1 MCAEIVP
8 LQTRLSVRP
17 AVWAKADPGAL
28 EREFL
33 PAALEI
39 IETPPSPAGR
49 RMMLTICAA
58 FTLAVAWACWG
69 KLDIIATASGRIVA
83 DGRNKTVQPFER
95 GVVRA
100 IHVHEGQTVK
110 AGDVLVEMDSTASQ
124 AERERIGAA
133 LKTARLEAARS
144 EAVLLDDEAAFRAPD
159 DASPEAVALQRRL
172 LADTLAGYRA
182 LTARLE
188 QQIAQRTGE
197 RATIVATC
205 EKLEAALPLVR
216 ERVEAR
222 QYLVDREVGSRL
234 TLLSER
240 QELSNTERE
249 LAVQKS
255 RKVEVEAALAMA
267 SAALKQGTADFRRNV
282 LNDLSEARQKIATLS
297 QELVK
302 ADQRAALEVLTA
314 PVDGTV
320 QQLRIATLGGV
331 VSPAEALMVVVPSG
345 GAVEIE
351 ASVSNKDIG
360 FVKPG
365 DPVEIKVD
373 AFPFTRYGL
382 VHGTVTDVSG
392 DAIPVEL
399 GSSATAATSAAGGQA
414 LVFRTR
420 IGMTDASILVNGQP
434 VALSPGMAVTAE
446 IRTGSRRM
454 IEYLLAPLLRYRQET
469 LRER

>member
-1 MCAEIVP
+1 MCAEIIS
-8 LQTRLSVRP
+8 LRSAIR
-17 AVWAKADPGAL
+17 AKVEAGRL

-58 FTLAVAWACWG
+58 FALAVAWACWG
-69 KLDIIATASGRIVA
+69 ELDIIATASGRIVA
-83 DGRNKTVQPFER
+83 SGRNKTVQPFER
-95 GVVRA
+95 GVVRT
-100 IHVHEGQTVK
+100 IHVREGQAVK
-110 AGDVLVEMDSTASQ
+110 AGDPLVEMDPTTSQ

-133 LKTARLEAARS
+133 LKAARLDAARL
-144 EAVLLDDEAAFRAPD
+144 EAVLLDDEAAFRPSDEAG
-159 DASPEAVALQRRL
+159 PEAIALQQRL
-172 LADTLAGYRA
+172 LTDTLAGYRA
-182 LTARLE
+182 LVARLE
-188 QQIAQRTGE
+188 QQIAQKIGE
-197 RATIVATC
+197 RATIIATC

-222 QYLVDREVGSRL
+222 RYLVDREVGSRL

-255 RKVEVEAALAMA
+255 RKVEVEAALAIA
-267 SAALKQGTADFRRNV
+267 SAALRQGIADFRHNV
-282 LNDLSEARQKIATLS
+282 LNDLSEARQKVATLS

-302 ADQRAALEVLTA
+302 ADQRAVLEVLTA

-331 VSPAEALMVVVPSG
+331 VSPAEALMVIVPSG
-345 GAVEIE
+345 GQVEIE
-351 ASVSNKDIG
+351 ASLSNKDIG
-360 FVKPG
+360 FVTPG

-392 DAIPVEL
+392 DAVPTEQG
-399 GSSATAATSAAGGQA
+399 GSGAAAGGQA

-420 IGMTDASILVNGQP
+420 IAMADATMHVNGQI
-434 VALSPGMAVTAE
+434 VALSPGMTVTAE

-454 IEYLLAPLLRYRQET
+454 IEYLLAPLLRYRQEA

>member
-8 LQTRLSVRP
+8 LRP
-17 AVWAKADPGAL
+17 AIRAKAEAGRL

-49 RMMLTICAA
+49 RVMLTICAA
-58 FTLAVAWACWG
+58 FALAVAWACWG
-69 KLDIIATASGRIVA
+69 ELDIIATASGRIVA

-95 GVVRA
+95 GVVRS
-100 IHVHEGQTVK
+100 IHVREGQAVK
-110 AGDVLVEMDSTASQ
+110 AGDPLVEMDPTTSQ

-133 LKTARLEAARS
+133 LKAARLDAARL
-144 EAVLLDDEAAFRAPD
+144 EAVLLDDEAAFRPPD
-159 DASPEAVALQRRL
+159 DAGPEAIALQQRL
-172 LADTLAGYRA
+172 LTDTLAGYRA
-182 LTARLE
+182 LVARLQ
-188 QQIAQRTGE
+188 QQIAQKVGE
-197 RATIVATC
+197 RATTIATC
-205 EKLEAALPLVR
+205 EKLEAALPLIR

-222 QYLVDREVGSRL
+222 RYLVDREVGSRL

-255 RKVEVEAALAMA
+255 RKAEVEAALAIA
-267 SAALKQGTADFRRNV
+267 SAALRQGTADFRRNM
-282 LNDLSEARQKIATLS
+282 LNDLSEARQKVATLS

-302 ADQRAALEVLTA
+302 ADQRAVLEVLTA

-331 VSPAEALMVVVPSG
+331 VNPAEALMVIVPSG
-345 GAVEIE
+345 GQVEIE
-351 ASVSNKDIG
+351 ASLSNKDIG
-360 FVKPG
+360 FVTPG

-392 DAIPVEL
+392 DAVPAEQG
-399 GSSATAATSAAGGQA
+399 GSGIVAGGQA

-420 IGMTDASILVNGQP
+420 IAMAATTIQVNGQA
-434 VALSPGMAVTAE
+434 VALSPGMTVTAE

-454 IEYLLAPLLRYRQET
+454 IEYLLAPLLRYRQES

>member
-1 MCAEIVP
+1 LCAEIVP
-8 LQTRLSVRP
+8 LRTRLPLRP
-17 AVWAKADPGAL
+17 AIWAKADPGAL

-49 RMMLTICAA
+49 RVMLTICAA
-58 FTLAVAWACWG
+58 FTLAIAWACWG
-69 KLDIIATASGRIVA
+69 ELDIIATASGRIVA

-100 IHVHEGQTVK
+100 IHAHEGQTVR

-124 AERERIGAA
+124 AERERIGGA
-133 LKTARLEAARS
+133 LRSARLDAARS
-144 EAVLLDDEAAFRAPD
+144 EAILLDDEAAFRTPD
-159 DASPEAVALQRRL
+159 DAAPEAIALQRRL

-182 LTARLE
+182 LVARLE
-188 QQIAQRTGE
+188 QQIAQKAGE

-222 QYLVDREVGSRL
+222 QYLVNREVGSRL

-249 LAVQKS
+249 LAVQRS

-267 SAALKQGTADFRRNV
+267 SAALRQGTADFRRNV

-302 ADQRAALEVLTA
+302 ADQRAVLEVLTA

-345 GAVEIE
+345 GPVEIE
-351 ASVSNKDIG
+351 ASLSNKDIG

-392 DAIPVEL
+392 DAVPADQ
-399 GSSATAATSAAGGQA
+399 GNAAAGGQA

-420 IGMTDASILVNGQP
+420 IAMTDASILVNGQA

>member
-8 LQTRLSVRP
+8 LRP
-17 AVWAKADPGAL
+17 AIRAKVEAGRL

-49 RMMLTICAA
+49 RVMLTICAA
-58 FTLAVAWACWG
+58 FALAVAWACWG
-69 KLDIIATASGRIVA
+69 ELDIIATASGRIVA

-95 GVVRA
+95 GVVRS
-100 IHVHEGQTVK
+100 IHVREGQAVK
-110 AGDVLVEMDSTASQ
+110 AGDPLVEMDPTTSQ
-124 AERERIGAA
+124 AERERIGAT
-133 LKTARLEAARS
+133 LKAARLDAARL
-144 EAVLLDDEAAFRAPD
+144 EAVLLDDEAAFRPPD
-159 DASPEAVALQRRL
+159 DAGPEAIALQQRL
-172 LADTLAGYRA
+172 LTDTLAGYRA
-182 LTARLE
+182 LVARLE
-188 QQIAQRTGE
+188 QQIAQKVGE
-197 RATIVATC
+197 RATTIATC
-205 EKLEAALPLVR
+205 EKLEAALPLIR

-222 QYLVDREVGSRL
+222 RYLVDREVGSRL

-255 RKVEVEAALAMA
+255 RKVEVEAALAIA
-267 SAALKQGTADFRRNV
+267 SAALRQGTADFRRNM
-282 LNDLSEARQKIATLS
+282 LNDLSEARQKVATLS

-302 ADQRAALEVLTA
+302 ADQRAVLEVLTA

-331 VSPAEALMVVVPSG
+331 VSPAEALMVIVPSG
-345 GAVEIE
+345 GQVEIE
-351 ASVSNKDIG
+351 ASLSNRDIG
-360 FVKPG
+360 FVTPG

-382 VHGTVTDVSG
+382 VHGTVIDVSG
-392 DAIPVEL
+392 DAVPAEQG
-399 GSSATAATSAAGGQA
+399 GSGIVAGGQA

-420 IGMTDASILVNGQP
+420 IAMAATTIQVNGQA
-434 VALSPGMAVTAE
+434 VALSPGMTVTAE

-454 IEYLLAPLLRYRQET
+454 IEYLLAPLLRYRQEA